1 MLRSLYDWTMGLA
14 AHRHALAALAIVS
27 FAEAS
32 FFPIPADILLI
43 PMVVATRE
51 KAWRIALVCTIASVL
66 GGMFGYGIGY
76 FLYETLGQWVLN
88 FYGYAKQF
96 AEYQSLY
103 NKHGFWIVMVGG
115 LTPLPYK
122 VVTIASGLARQ
133 DLATFVLGSVLSRGI
148 RYFVVAALLYYFGPP
163 IRDWIERRMGLAA
176 TIFVVLLIGGF
187 VLIKYLI

>member
-1 MLRSLYDWTMGLA
+1 MLRPLYDWTMGLA

-43 PMVVATRE
+43 PMIIATRE
-51 KAWRIALVCTIASVL
+51 KAWRIALTCTIASVL
-66 GGMFGYGIGY
+66 GGMFGYGIGF
-76 FLYETLGQWVLN
+76 FLFETLGKWVLD
-88 FYGYAKQF
+88 FYGYAEQF
-96 AEYQSLY
+96 ARYQSLY

-122 VVTIASGLARQ
+122 VVTIASGLAKQ
-133 DLATFVLGSVLSRGI
+133 DLFTFVLGSGISRGL
-148 RYFVVAALLYYFGPP
+148 RYFAVALLLYHFGPP
-163 IRDWIERRMGLAA
+163 IRDWIERRMALAA

-187 VLIKYLI
+187 ALIKYVI